1 MPMKSLGL
9 AAIALACSTS
19 IAAAQQAAPTPG
31 ELAALLHPGVTLG
44 GGRLST
50 GAAANGAN
58 ASVSTG
64 WNYQH
69 CYTNIWYSS
78 GTSTYLFAFNVE
90 GTYFYA
96 PNGPGG
102 GYAGAANTLL
112 QVCNTGQL
120 YGVYVTDASSLAFS
134 DIQTK

>member
-1 MPMKSLGL
+1 MPTKSLGL

-50 GAAANGAN
+50 GAAGNAANA

-69 CYTNIWYSS
+69 CYTAVWYSS
-78 GTSTYLFAFNVE
+78 GISTYVIAYNVE

-96 PNGPGG
+96 PWSGG
-102 GYAGAANTLL
+102 AYAGAANTLL
-112 QVCNTGQL
+112 QVCGTGQQ
-120 YGVYVTDASSLAFS
+120 YGVYVTETSSLAFS
-134 DIQTK
+134 DILTK